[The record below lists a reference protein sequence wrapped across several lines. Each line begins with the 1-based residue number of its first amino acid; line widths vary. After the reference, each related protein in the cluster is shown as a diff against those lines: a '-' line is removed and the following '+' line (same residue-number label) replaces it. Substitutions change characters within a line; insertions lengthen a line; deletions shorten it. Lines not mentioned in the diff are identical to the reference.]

1 MRDIL
6 EYRRT
11 SLEFR
16 RLASNMLNTNYTEGN
31 LHLIR
36 LKIYIDENELIS
48 DIITNKIKDVEYD
61 YRTNFISKDGGW
73 CSLNI
78 PINSSEHIK
87 AIYDYLTDMTKEEK
101 DIRGTARGFYCDSN
115 SWNDIVRNYLE
126 KVFKPLVDFIIDSL
140 SMEMMIM
147 EPEKAET
154 HIHQNIGTNYG
165 TANIAERD
173 INSVNNTNIDGAKEI
188 VSLIA
193 ELKKMIED
201 EKIDQEIKD
210 DVIDDLETVQ
220 EQVESKEP
228 KFVKL
233 KKAYQG
239 LKNFIASIPDGI
251 VQATLIVTKLN
262 DLTQKIHSFMGL
274 IK

>member
-36 LKIYIDENELIS
+36 LKNYIDENQLIHE
-48 DIITNKIKDVEYD
+48 IINNKIKDVEYN
-61 YRTNFISKDGGW
+61 YQTNFISEDDGW
-73 CSLNI
+73 YLLNI

-87 AIYDYLTDMTKEEK
+87 AIYVYLIDMTKEEK
-101 DIRGTARGFYCDSN
+101 DIKETARCFYCNSD
-115 SWNDIVRNYLE
+115 SWNDIIRSYLGN
-126 KVFKPLVDFIIDSL
+126 VFKPLVDFIIDSL

-147 EPEKAET
+147 EPEKTET
-154 HIHQNIGTNYG
+154 HIQQNIGTNYG

-173 INSVNNTNIDGAKEI
+173 INSVNNINIDDAKEI
-188 VSLIA
+188 VTLIA
-193 ELKKMIED
+193 ELKKIIEN
-201 EKIDQEIKD
+201 EKMDQDIKD

-220 EQVESKEP
+220 EQVNTKEP
-228 KFVKL
+228 KYVKL

-239 LKNFIASIPDGI
+239 LKSFITYIPNGI

-262 DLTQKIHSFMGL
+262 NLTQKIQSFMGL